1 MEEIDQMNASEEE
14 EEESE
19 TNSVTGQPM
28 ALGEYE
34 VMGATLLP
42 SPPHPNPTLPGS
54 ALTPPYLT
62 KPYLV
67 YASPPYYE
75 GLYNPYYYY

>member
-19 TNSVTGQPM
+19 TNSVDKQPT
-28 ALGEYE
+28 ALIEYE
-34 VMGATLLP
+34 WMGTTLVP
-42 SPPHPNPTLPGS
+42 SPPSPYPGLPAP

-62 KPYLV
+62 KPQLV
-67 YASPPYYE
+67 YASPPYYL